1 MFHCLLLSAA
11 LGAPATES
19 DLPGAIAAVRT
30 VGPNGQGAAAAAAA
44 WKQLAAADVGD
55 LPALL
60 AGMDGASPLA
70 RNWLRAAI
78 DPILDRATA
87 NKKPVPAAE
96 LEVFL
101 RDTKHDPTARRFAY
115 ELIVTTDPT
124 AADRLLPGML
134 DDPCGELRRDAVA
147 RVLVEAGKLVKEN
160 KPAEA
165 EAQFRIALAAARDFG
180 QLNAI
185 IRELGTLGKK
195 VSLAEHVGFIRTWKV
210 VGPFPNPDEKGID
223 AVYPPEKKLD
233 FAAEFDGAAGK
244 VRWKEFTPAKD
255 TGVIDLNDAVGK
267 HPDAVAYA
275 TAEFRSNEA
284 RDAEVR
290 LGSFVGFK
298 LWVNGELVL
307 TRGDAYTGYTPD
319 HYSAP
324 IKLKAGVNTIL
335 VKFAQEP
342 PPPQL
347 PAPNHWRFMLRVCDA
362 NGAAIRG

>member
-1 MFHCLLLSAA
+1 MMTWLLMASAI
-11 LGAPATES
+11 GAPASES
-19 DLPGAIAAVRT
+19 ELARAIAAVRG
-30 VGPNGQGAAAAAAA
+30 VGPNGQGAAAAATA
-44 WKQLAAADVGD
+44 WKRLAAADVGD

-78 DPILDRATA
+78 DPVLDRAA
-87 NKKPVPAAE
+87 ADKKPLPAAE
-96 LEVFL
+96 LEALL

-115 ELIVTTDPT
+115 ELIVKIDPA

-134 DDPCGELRRDAVA
+134 DDPSRELRRDAVA
-147 RVLVEAGKLVKEN
+147 RVLVEAGQLVKDK

-165 EAQFRIALAAARDFG
+165 EASFRRALAAARDFD

-185 IRELGTLGKK
+185 IRDLGVLGRK
-195 VSLAEHVGFIRTWKV
+195 VSLAEHVGFIRSWKV

-223 AVYPPEKKLD
+223 VVYQPERGLD
-233 FAAEFDGAAGK
+233 FAAEYDGANSK
-244 VRWKEFTPAKD
+244 VRWTEYAATKD
-255 TGVIDLNDAVGK
+255 NGVIDLNDAVGN

-275 TAEFRSNEA
+275 TAEFQSKEA

-298 LWVNGELVL
+298 LWMNGDLVL
-307 TRGDAYTGYTPD
+307 VRGDAYTGYKPD
-319 HYSAP
+319 HYVAAV
-324 IKLKAGVNTIL
+324 KLKPGVNTIL
-335 VKFAQEP
+335 VKFAQAP

-362 NGAAIRG
+362 SGAAIK